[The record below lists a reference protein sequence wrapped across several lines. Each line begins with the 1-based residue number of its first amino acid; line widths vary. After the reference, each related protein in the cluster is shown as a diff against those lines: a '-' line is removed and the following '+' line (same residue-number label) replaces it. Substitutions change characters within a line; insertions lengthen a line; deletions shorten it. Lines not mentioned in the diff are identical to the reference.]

1 MGDISMCAGAN
12 HDDAR
17 GYMPHITSYDYGAPI
32 GESGLLTDKF
42 RVRGWLC
49 AVKMPYKP
57 CTKLWQASYLLLR
70 DRHRDATEKVGF
82 MPMRP

>member
-1 MGDISMCAGAN
+1 MQRVRISSHGSWVALAHAGAN

-42 RVRGWLC
+42 RVRG
-49 AVKMPYKP
+49 
-57 CTKLWQASYLLLR
+57 
-70 DRHRDATEKVGF
+70 
-82 MPMRP
+82 